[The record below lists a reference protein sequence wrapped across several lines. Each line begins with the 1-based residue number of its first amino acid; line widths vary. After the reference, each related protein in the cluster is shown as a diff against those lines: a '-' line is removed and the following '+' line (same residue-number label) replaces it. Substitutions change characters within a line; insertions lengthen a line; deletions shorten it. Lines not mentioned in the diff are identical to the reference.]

1 MGDYLD
7 QRDTDYVRENLVFNY
22 LLGNEQEL
30 LLKSYVQNNRI
41 ELRFDPDC
49 FYFFMT
55 GRHKKFVNPY
65 TPETFYSG
73 VSAVYRIYDRMRA
86 ILLENGWDG
95 NVFLIK
101 EDNSKQ
107 TGVLFSPRC
116 EGAAAPQDMAQKL
129 YDGYLEIVPSLENV
143 STSFVGPYTGYEQI
157 HPAFLDARALNDLLF
172 FGIRDCII
180 TKELRRRTAKP
191 CDITAILANVRAL
204 IHTVCCGT
212 LKKACSQADYLVDSL
227 VAPSYL
233 MTNYYALC
241 VAMDDLLGMLEIVYP
256 DHIRIERFPAQH
268 FHTLSEYKAYLRK
281 TLETVFAQ
289 LHGVH
294 RYPPTILL
302 ALSFINRNYAHQ
314 LSLAELSEYVYANPS
329 SLSSEFNAELGIT
342 LSEYIA
348 ALRLCH
354 AKRLLRESDLSVAE
368 IAGQSGFTSAK
379 YFREVF
385 KKQTGLSP
393 QQYRTQINK

>member
-1 MGDYLD
+1 
-7 QRDTDYVRENLVFNY
+7 
-22 LLGNEQEL
+22 
-30 LLKSYVQNNRI
+30 
-41 ELRFDPDC
+41 
-49 FYFFMT
+49 
-55 GRHKKFVNPY
+55 
-65 TPETFYSG
+65 
-73 VSAVYRIYDRMRA
+73 
-86 ILLENGWDG
+86 
-95 NVFLIK
+95 
-101 EDNSKQ
+101 
-107 TGVLFSPRC
+107 
-116 EGAAAPQDMAQKL
+116 MAQKL
-129 YDGYLEIVPSLENV
+129 YDTYMGIGSDHENV

-157 HPAFLDARALNDLLF
+157 HHAFLDARALNDLLF

-204 IHTVCCGT
+204 IYTVCCGT

-233 MTNYYALC
+233 MTNYHALC

-268 FHTLSEYKAYLRK
+268 FHTLGEYKAYLLK
-281 TLETVFAQ
+281 TQQTVFDQ
-289 LHGVH
+289 LRGVH

-302 ALSFINRNYAHQ
+302 ALSFINRNYTHQ

-348 ALRLCH
+348 ALRLSQ
-354 AKRLLRESDLSVAE
+354 AKRLLRETGLSIAE
-368 IAGQSGFTSAK
+368 IASQSGFTSAK

-385 KKQTGLSP
+385 KKQTNLSP
-393 QQYRTQINK
+393 QQYREQHQ